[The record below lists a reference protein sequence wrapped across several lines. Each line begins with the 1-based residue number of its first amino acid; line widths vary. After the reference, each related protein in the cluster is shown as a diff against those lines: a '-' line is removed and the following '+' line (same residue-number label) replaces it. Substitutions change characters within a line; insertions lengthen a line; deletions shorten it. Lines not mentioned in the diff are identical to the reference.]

1 MKKVDKVIT
10 LKGNDYAKVADRLKI
25 FREENPNS
33 KIMTEVR
40 STEGK
45 ITFKAYIWKNKDEL
59 IDLVKAGVDKETI
72 MITADSNGTAQKE
85 IKNGDKDFEK
95 LETVAVGRALALLG
109 YLASGEIASTEE
121 MEEFE
126 DFKKQKV
133 TEQSQELITQLK
145 SSKNL
150 KELQDNFVKGVN
162 QFKGN
167 NEVIAELIKIKD
179 ELKGQLK

>member
-1 MKKVDKVIT
+1 
-10 LKGNDYAKVADRLKI
+10 
-25 FREENPNS
+25 
-33 KIMTEVR
+33 
-40 STEGK
+40 
-45 ITFKAYIWKNKDEL
+45 
-59 IDLVKAGVDKETI
+59 

-85 IKNGDKDFEK
+85 IRNGDKDFEK

-109 YLASGEIASTEE
+109 YLASGEIASSEE

-133 TEQSQELITQLK
+133 ADQSKELIAKLK
-145 SSKNL
+145 ASKNL

-167 NEVIAELIKIKD
+167 NEVIAELIQIKD
-179 ELKGQLK
+179 ELKGKLK